1 MSREYNF
8 SQIEEKLLKEW
19 EENNVFK
26 TEEKPDK
33 EKFYVLEMFPYPS
46 GRIHMGHV
54 RNYAIGDVVNR
65 YLRMKGKN
73 TLHPMGW
80 DAFGMPAENA
90 AIKSGV
96 HPAKWTYEN
105 IDYMRKEL
113 KRLGFSYDWD
123 REVTTCSPEY
133 YRWNQWIFLK
143 MLEKGIAYRK
153 SAVVNW
159 CPHDMTVLANEQ
171 VIEGRCWRCDTP
183 VVQKEIPS
191 WFLRITDY
199 AEVLL
204 DDLEELKGKWPEAVL
219 TMQKNWIGKSIGAT
233 IRFPIEDSTSV
244 LEVFTTRPDT
254 IFGVTFMA
262 LAPEHPLAIELAK
275 GTEYEEEVE
284 AFVNKYLSMSTRD
297 RNIVDEKEGVFTGR
311 YAINPLTNEK
321 VPIWIANYILW
332 GYGTGAIMAV
342 PAHDERDHEFAKKY
356 GIPIKPVIKPVEG
369 ERDYE
374 KEAFTEEGILINS
387 NGFDG
392 LTSEEAKEKITQ
404 ELEKK
409 GIGEKTIN
417 FRLRDWNISRQR
429 YWGTPI
435 PVIYCDD
442 CGIVPVPEKDL
453 PVVLPENVEFTGM
466 GNPLEK
472 VEEFVNT
479 TCPKCGKPARRE
491 TDTMDTFI
499 DSSWYFL
506 RYCDPHNYK
515 APFDKEKADY
525 WMPVDL
531 YIGGIEHAVL
541 HLLYS
546 RFFTKFLKEIGL
558 VDVKEPFT
566 QLLTQGMVL
575 KKWIKIE
582 KLLEILGLTE
592 NSTLTEL
599 FAKYNIDKTDD
610 KTIKQWLEENHLT
623 INDNA
628 TLLFEKLGLP
638 MEKLKEL
645 EEEYGKA
652 DKMSKSKHNTVDPD
666 EMIAKYGADT
676 VRLYTLFA
684 APPQNSFA
692 WTDSGIEGA
701 HRFLRRVWNF
711 VNDRAEEIKGVS
723 YSKEDFKN
731 LSEEDQKLRRKL
743 HQTIKKVNDDIT
755 REYQFNTAIAAIME
769 LMNELTSY
777 KGENKKL
784 LKEAIEN
791 LILMLSPFTPFIA
804 DELWRIIGN
813 TGYTIEQKFPEPDE
827 EALIEKTKEIPV
839 QINGKVRA
847 KITVPADADEETVK
861 NIAFEN
867 ENVKK
872 WTEGKNIVKVIFI
885 KGKILN
891 IVVK

>member
-1 MSREYNF
+1 MTREYNF
-8 SQIEEKLLKEW
+8 KQIEEDLLKEW
-19 EENNVFK
+19 EENNLFK
-26 TEEKPDK
+26 TTEEPQK

-65 YLRMKGKN
+65 YLKMKGKN

-96 HPAKWTYEN
+96 HPARWTYDN
-105 IDYMRKEL
+105 INYMKKEL

-123 REVTTCSPEY
+123 REVTTCSPDY

-143 MLEKGIAYRK
+143 MYERGIAYRK

-204 DDLEELKGKWPEAVL
+204 DDLEQLKGKWPEAVL
-219 TMQKNWIGKSIGAT
+219 TMQKNWIGKSVGAT
-233 IRFPIEDSTSV
+233 IRFPVEDSTQV
-244 LEVFTTRPDT
+244 IEVFTTRPDT
-254 IFGVTFMA
+254 VFGVTFMA

-275 GTEYEEEVE
+275 GTEQEEEVQ
-284 AFVNKYLSMSTRD
+284 AFVQKYLTMSTKD

-311 YAINPLTNEK
+311 YAINPLTGEK

-342 PAHDERDHEFAKKY
+342 PAHDERDHEFARKY

-369 ERDYE
+369 EWNYE
-374 KEAFTEEGILINS
+374 EKAYEEEGVLINS

-392 LTSEEAKEKITQ
+392 LSSEEAKEKITA
-404 ELEKK
+404 ELEKR

-435 PVIYCDD
+435 PIIYCED
-442 CGIVPVPEKDL
+442 CGTVPVPEEDL
-453 PVVLPENVEFTGM
+453 PVLLPENVEFTGM
-466 GNPLEK
+466 GNPLEQ

-479 TCPKCGKPARRE
+479 TCPKCGKPAKRE

-506 RYCDPHNYK
+506 RYCDPHNDK
-515 APFDKEKADY
+515 MPFEREKADY

-546 RFFTKFLKEIGL
+546 RFFTKFLREIGL
-558 VDVKEPFT
+558 VDVEEPFT
-566 QLLTQGMVL
+566 RLLTQGMVL

-582 KLLEILGLTE
+582 KLLEILGVDE
-592 NSTLTEL
+592 NITIEEL
-599 FAKYNIDKTDD
+599 R
-610 KTIKQWLEENHLT
+610 
-623 INDNA
+623 
-628 TLLFEKLGLP
+628 EKIG
-638 MEKLKEL
+638 KLKD
-645 EEEYGKA
+645 KA
-652 DKMSKSKHNTVDPD
+652 
-666 EMIAKYGADT
+666 
-676 VRLYTLFA
+676 
-684 APPQNSFA
+684 Q
-692 WTDSGIEGA
+692 
-701 HRFLRRVWNF
+701 
-711 VNDRAEEIKGVS
+711 
-723 YSKEDFKN
+723 
-731 LSEEDQKLRRKL
+731 
-743 HQTIKKVNDDIT
+743 
-755 REYQFNTAIAAIME
+755 
-769 LMNELTSY
+769 
-777 KGENKKL
+777 
-784 LKEAIEN
+784 
-791 LILMLSPFTPFIA
+791 
-804 DELWRIIGN
+804 
-813 TGYTIEQKFPEPDE
+813 
-827 EALIEKTKEIPV
+827 
-839 QINGKVRA
+839 
-847 KITVPADADEETVK
+847 
-861 NIAFEN
+861 
-867 ENVKK
+867 
-872 WTEGKNIVKVIFI
+872 
-885 KGKILN
+885 
-891 IVVK
+891 

>member
-1 MSREYNF
+1 MLEKEYSFRE
-8 SQIEEKLLKEW
+8 IEEKLLKEW
-19 EENNVFK
+19 EENKLFK
-26 TEEKPDK
+26 TEEKENR

-105 IDYMRKEL
+105 IDYMRNEL

-143 MLEKGIAYRK
+143 MYEKGIAYRK

-171 VIEGRCWRCDTP
+171 VIDGRCWRCDTP

-204 DDLEELKGKWPEAVL
+204 DDLEKLKGKWPEAVL
-219 TMQKNWIGKSIGAT
+219 TMQKNWIGKSVGAT
-233 IRFPIEDSTSV
+233 IRFPVENST
-244 LEVFTTRPDT
+244 LTIEVFTTRPDT

-262 LAPEHPLAIELAK
+262 LAPEHPLALELAK
-275 GTEYEEEVE
+275 GTEQEEEVK
-284 AFVNKYLSMSTRD
+284 AFVQKYLSMSTKD

-311 YAINPLTNEK
+311 YAVNPLTGEK
-321 VPIWIANYILW
+321 VPVWVANYILW

-356 GIPIKPVIKPVEG
+356 GIPIKPVIKPADGEWDYKEKAFEG
-369 ERDYE
+369 
-374 KEAFTEEGILINS
+374 EGILINS

-392 LTSEEAKEKITQ
+392 LTSSEAKEKITQ
-404 ELEKK
+404 EIEKL
-409 GIGEKTIN
+409 GVGEKTVN

-435 PVIYCDD
+435 PIIYCED
-442 CGIVPVPEKDL
+442 CGTVPVPEEDL

-479 TCPKCGKPARRE
+479 TCPKCGKPAKRE

-506 RYCDPHNYK
+506 RYCDPHNEK

-546 RFFTKFLKEIGL
+546 RFFTKFLKDIGL
-558 VDVKEPFT
+558 VDVQEPFV

-582 KLLEILGLTE
+582 KLLDILG
-592 NSTLTEL
+592 
-599 FAKYNIDKTDD
+599 
-610 KTIKQWLEENHLT
+610 
-623 INDNA
+623 
-628 TLLFEKLGLP
+628 
-638 MEKLKEL
+638 
-645 EEEYGKA
+645 
-652 DKMSKSKHNTVDPD
+652 VD
-666 EMIAKYGADT
+666 
-676 VRLYTLFA
+676 
-684 APPQNSFA
+684 
-692 WTDSGIEGA
+692 
-701 HRFLRRVWNF
+701 
-711 VNDRAEEIKGVS
+711 
-723 YSKEDFKN
+723 
-731 LSEEDQKLRRKL
+731 
-743 HQTIKKVNDDIT
+743 
-755 REYQFNTAIAAIME
+755 
-769 LMNELTSY
+769 
-777 KGENKKL
+777 
-784 LKEAIEN
+784 
-791 LILMLSPFTPFIA
+791 
-804 DELWRIIGN
+804 
-813 TGYTIEQKFPEPDE
+813 
-827 EALIEKTKEIPV
+827 
-839 QINGKVRA
+839 
-847 KITVPADADEETVK
+847 
-861 NIAFEN
+861 
-867 ENVKK
+867 ENVSIDEFKQKVESLKK
-872 WTEGKNIVKVIFI
+872 KD
-885 KGKILN
+885 
-891 IVVK
+891 

>member
-1 MSREYNF
+1 MQREYNF
-8 SQIEEKLLKEW
+8 KEIEEKLLKQW
-19 EENNVFK
+19 EENNIFK
-26 TEEKPDK
+26 TEEEEKNRD
-33 EKFYVLEMFPYPS
+33 KFYVLEMFPYPS

-123 REVTTCSPEY
+123 RELTTCSPDY
-133 YRWNQWIFLK
+133 YKWNQWIFLK
-143 MLEKGIAYRK
+143 MYEKGIAYRK

-219 TMQKNWIGKSIGAT
+219 TMQKNWIGKSTGAT
-233 IRFPIEDSTSV
+233 IKFPVENSTQYI
-244 LEVFTTRPDT
+244 EVFTTRPDT

-262 LAPEHPLAIELAK
+262 LAPEHPLVLELAK
-275 GTEYEEEVE
+275 GTQQEEEVA
-284 AFVNKYLSMSTRD
+284 AFVQKYMTMSTKD
-297 RNIVDEKEGVFTGR
+297 RNIVEEKEGVFTGR
-311 YAINPLTNEK
+311 YAVNPLTGEK
-321 VPIWIANYILW
+321 VPIWAANYILW

-356 GIPIKPVIKPVEG
+356 NIPIKPVIKPFEG
-369 ERDYE
+369 EWDYQGKAYE
-374 KEAFTEEGILINS
+374 EEGILINS

-392 LTSEEAKEKITQ
+392 LTSSQAKEKITQ

-409 GIGEKTIN
+409 GIGEKTVN

-435 PVIYCDD
+435 PIVYCDD
-442 CGIVPVPEKDL
+442 CGTVPVPEEQL

-479 TCPKCGKPARRE
+479 TCPKCGKPAKRE

-506 RYCDPHNYK
+506 RYCDPHNDK
-515 APFDKEKADY
+515 APFSKEKADY

-558 VDVKEPFT
+558 VDVKEPFSR
-566 QLLTQGMVL
+566 LLTQGMVL

-582 KLLEILGLTE
+582 KLLEILGVDE
-592 NSTLTEL
+592 NISIQE
-599 FAKYNIDKTDD
+599 
-610 KTIKQWLEENHLT
+610 
-623 INDNA
+623 
-628 TLLFEKLGLP
+628 
-638 MEKLKEL
+638 LKEKINQL
-645 EEEYGKA
+645 KKEK
-652 DKMSKSKHNTVDPD
+652 KNT
-666 EMIAKYGADT
+666 
-676 VRLYTLFA
+676 
-684 APPQNSFA
+684 
-692 WTDSGIEGA
+692 
-701 HRFLRRVWNF
+701 
-711 VNDRAEEIKGVS
+711 
-723 YSKEDFKN
+723 
-731 LSEEDQKLRRKL
+731 
-743 HQTIKKVNDDIT
+743 
-755 REYQFNTAIAAIME
+755 
-769 LMNELTSY
+769 
-777 KGENKKL
+777 
-784 LKEAIEN
+784 
-791 LILMLSPFTPFIA
+791 
-804 DELWRIIGN
+804 
-813 TGYTIEQKFPEPDE
+813 
-827 EALIEKTKEIPV
+827 
-839 QINGKVRA
+839 
-847 KITVPADADEETVK
+847 
-861 NIAFEN
+861 
-867 ENVKK
+867 
-872 WTEGKNIVKVIFI
+872 
-885 KGKILN
+885 
-891 IVVK
+891 